1 MAWRYFRRL
10 SEVATLYGLY
20 RCPANGKRIYQQKLE
35 DVEIYRQ
42 DGSWLSNQRQKLI
55 DAEVKGW
62 FGESED
68 EISEEQALL
77 LMSKISSGQV
87 RYGFE
92 EWIRQRREWGLEG

>member
-1 MAWRYFRRL
+1 MAWRYFRRD

-20 RCPANGKRIYQQKLE
+20 RCPSNGKRIYEQKLE

-42 DGSWLSNQRQKLI
+42 DDSWLGGQRQKLL

-77 LMSKISSGQV
+77 LMSEISGGQV

-92 EWIRQRREWGLEG
+92 EWVRSRRESGQEG